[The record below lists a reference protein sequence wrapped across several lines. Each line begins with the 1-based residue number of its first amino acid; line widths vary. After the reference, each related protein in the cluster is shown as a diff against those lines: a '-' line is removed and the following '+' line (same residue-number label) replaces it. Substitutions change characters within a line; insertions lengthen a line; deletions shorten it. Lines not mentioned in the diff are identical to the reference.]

1 MKFEKAHEKLFSG
14 SPSILGNAHLIILK
28 AAQLKNKQYPSLN
41 KDNIHW
47 WIYEIET
54 DHDELLKETEKLRKP
69 LEKLFLD
76 TKDLKHSVSP
86 ASYSSIV
93 QILET
98 FSDSHALQFQS
109 FFNYVEWLKIE
120 RNPVAPVILFSLD
133 GWENDKMS
141 DWVLPILENHGPNV
155 TALNQCI
162 ELVMGLRSSHGIT
175 KYLAEY
181 ELKEKALTENNP
193 LGYKHEDLTSMYVD
207 SMDVLELTWRY
218 TIDNFIFYIEKIRNS
233 LNKIRKT
240 IAEFSKE
247 PFVIRSITIQ
257 QNIHPKKE
265 NGICFGLAQLN
276 YTYSQMPDQFGLEP
290 DKDEELKKKI
300 ISAINIAKEN
310 LVDILTFPELC
321 FKKEWVKDIELL
333 SHDLVIIGG
342 SYYENSSNICPVF
355 VNGVLIQPYY
365 KKVFPSS
372 FEKIEIDNQCML
384 SGKFIYLYKT
394 TLGIFSVLTCIDFEQ
409 TIHSIISDKKKH
421 IDFIINPCYD
431 YQISRFQQLANS
443 ICENKEITI
452 IQVNRSEG
460 KNGKFGNSG
469 VLSRE
474 HDSVIERLTSSGL
487 RSNADPKFL
496 LARSKGEELLVA
508 KINFEIKSPP
518 RPLPG
523 DYPGRIDNVG
533 RFPLG

>member
-1 MKFEKAHEKLFSG
+1 MKFEKVHEKVFSG

-28 AAQLKNKQYPSLN
+28 AVQIKNKQFPSSN
-41 KDNIHW
+41 KDHIHW
-47 WIYEIET
+47 WIYEMET
-54 DHDELLKETEKLRKP
+54 DHDELLEKTEKLRET

-76 TKDLKHSVSP
+76 TMDLKHSTSP
-86 ASYSSIV
+86 VSYSSIV
-93 QILET
+93 QILEK
-98 FSDSHALQFQS
+98 FSERHKLQIQS
-109 FFNYVEWLKIE
+109 FFNYVEWLKNK
-120 RNPVAPVILFSLD
+120 RNPVAPVILFSSE

-141 DWVLPILENHGPNV
+141 DWFLPIPENDEPNAM
-155 TALNQCI
+155 ALNQCI

-193 LGYKHEDLTSMYVD
+193 LGYKNDDINSMYVD
-207 SMDVLELTWRY
+207 KKDLLELTWRY
-218 TIDNFIFYIEKIRNS
+218 TIDNFIFYVEKIRDS

-247 PFVIRSITIQ
+247 SFVIRTITIQ
-257 QNIHPKKE
+257 QNIRPKRP

-290 DKDEELKKKI
+290 DEEEELKKKI
-300 ISAINIAKEN
+300 ISAINLAKEN
-310 LVDILTFPELC
+310 LVDILAFPELC

-333 SHDLVIIGG
+333 SRDLIIIGG

-355 VNGVLIQPYY
+355 VNGVLIKPYY

-409 TIHSIISDKKKH
+409 TIHSIMSDKKKH

-452 IQVNRSEG
+452 IQVNRSED
-460 KNGKFGNSG
+460 KNGKFGCSG

-474 HDSVIERLTSSGL
+474 HDSIIGRLTSSGL
-487 RSNADPKFL
+487 RSIADPKFL

-523 DYPGRIDNVG
+523 DYPGRINNVG